1 MKKGLIIGLAAL
13 LVLGLAGAGMAV
25 TNIKIHTTHSAL
37 PYDINQWKTTMK
49 FGGTEVLDDSTYL
62 RGNVAGSQTFGYTL
76 MPTADGSDSE
86 VYGMMLK
93 SYEVNS
99 TALPAPYAGYHAA
112 GVVST
117 TSVPTLGI
125 DSYTGSV
132 GIGDCSSSAAL
143 YQGYAIDTVD
153 KDLVM
158 GGDLG
163 HPDSLYTC
171 ASAGG
176 GIAASFHHTQNG
188 SPLNSVGGLAA
199 GWNTNLNRAAHSE
212 VYSVGPVVAT
222 DDGDVDG
229 FIAGG
234 FAITEYPAP

>member
-1 MKKGLIIGLAAL
+1 M
-13 LVLGLAGAGMAV
+13 VLGLAGAGMAV

-37 PYDINQWKTTMK
+37 PYDINQWNTKVK
-49 FGGTEVLDDSTYL
+49 FGGGPTVLNDSTYL
-62 RGNVAGSQTFGYTL
+62 RGDVTGSQTFGYTL
-76 MPTADGSDSE
+76 VPTADGSDSE

-99 TALPAPYAGYHAA
+99 TALPAPYTGYHAA

-117 TSVPTLGI
+117 TSLPTLGI
-125 DSYTGSV
+125 SSYTGSV

-158 GGDLG
+158 GKN
-163 HPDSLYTC
+163 PDRPKSIAKGVGLYTC

-222 DDGDVDG
+222 DDGYVDG